1 MPRGALVTTWQ
12 RLTILILPYRAR
24 LLVAAGFLAVACLL
38 SLTVPLVVQHVLDQL
53 ASGEPVS
60 LPALALGLAAIFL
73 AQAAVGLANTLILGR
88 VSLNV
93 VRDLRR
99 RLYARLQQVGVP
111 FYDRTP
117 AGAILSRF
125 MDDVAAV
132 QSLISG
138 QSVTILIDLGTAV
151 LVAFLLASRSI
162 LLFLVALTLM
172 PVYVICFQWFSG
184 RIRAG
189 TEEVRTQL
197 DTVFS
202 RLKAK
207 FDGILVVKAH
217 AREEAEIAEFAA
229 QIQAAHGP
237 RVRVENLAA
246 AFSSL
251 SVAAGGIGATLIFT
265 VGALEVLAGRLTI
278 GAVVSAS
285 VLAGF
290 LFGPINRLVDLAS
303 VYQKAS
309 ASIRRLG
316 EILDLQPETGAPSSP
331 VPLPKPRGLVEFD
344 QVDFAYFPDRPVLR
358 NICLRVE
365 PGMKVAIVGPTG
377 CGKSTLLNLLL
388 RFYDPARGEI
398 RLDGTPLFQFPLEYL
413 RGHIGVVPQE
423 PVIFRQTLTD
433 NIRFGTAHADM
444 VRVEKAARAAL
455 VHAFA
460 MQLPDG
466 YDTVVGEGGHKLSQ
480 GQRQRIA
487 IARAL
492 CKDPALVI
500 LDEATSSLDSAS
512 EALIKAALANLFQER
527 TAFLIAHRLATVV
540 NADCIIVMDRGA
552 IIQSGTH
559 RELLNE
565 KRGLYFRL
573 CERQFGSLAEADRS
587 QHVLLPCA

>member
-1 MPRGALVTTWQ
+1 VTTLQ

-38 SLTVPLVVQHVLDQL
+38 SLIVPLVVQHVLDQL
-53 ASGEPVS
+53 ATGGPVS
-60 LPALALGLAAIFL
+60 LPALALGLGVIFL
-73 AQAAVGLANTLILGR
+73 AQAAVGLGNTLILGR

-132 QSLISG
+132 QSLASG

-151 LVAFLLASRSI
+151 LVAFLLASRSL
-162 LLFLVALTLM
+162 LLFLVALTLV
-172 PVYVICFQWFSG
+172 PVYVVCFQWFSR
-184 RIRAG
+184 RIRSG

-217 AREEAEIAEFAA
+217 AREESEIAEFAA

-237 RVRVENLAA
+237 RVHVENLAA

-251 SVAAGGIGATLIFT
+251 SVAAGGIGAALIFT

-316 EILDLQPETGAPSSP
+316 EILDLQPERSAASSAE
-331 VPLPKPRGLVEFD
+331 PLPKPRGLVEFD
-344 QVDFAYFPDRPVLR
+344 HVDFAYFPDRPVLR

-365 PGMKVAIVGPTG
+365 PGMKVAVVGPTG

-388 RFYDPARGEI
+388 RFYDPVRGQI
-398 RLDGTPLFQFPLEYL
+398 RLDGAPLSHLPLHHL

-423 PVIFRQTLTD
+423 PVIFRQTLAD
-433 NIRFGTAHADM
+433 NIRFGTPHADM
-444 VRVEKAARAAL
+444 FHVEKAARAAL

-460 MQLPDG
+460 KQLPDG

-480 GQRQRIA
+480 GQRQRVA

-512 EALIKAALANLFQER
+512 EAFIKAALANLLQQR
-527 TAFLIAHRLATVV
+527 TAFLIAHRLTTVV
-540 NADCIIVMDRGA
+540 NADCIVVMEGGA
-552 IIQSGTH
+552 VIQSGTH
-559 RELLNE
+559 HQLVSE
-565 KRGLYFRL
+565 KKGLYYQL
-573 CERQFGSLAEADRS
+573 CERQFGCAPDRPRK
-587 QHVLLPCA
+587 VLLPCA